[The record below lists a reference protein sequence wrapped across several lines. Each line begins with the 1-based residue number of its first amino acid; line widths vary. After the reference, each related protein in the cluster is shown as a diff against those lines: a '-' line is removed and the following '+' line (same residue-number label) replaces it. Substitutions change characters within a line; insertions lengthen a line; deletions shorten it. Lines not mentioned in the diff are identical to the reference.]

1 MMKISSG
8 FLLLLFLWSG
18 LNARETGRRF
28 YLSFDRMLMRVPV
41 GLVLT
46 DTTGI
51 RQASQGTLADSLKSH
66 RHVERPEA
74 LTQTFQMQLPRT
86 KGVSIFRQRWAQ
98 IGLVALASGLLAYM
112 LRMEAD
118 EAYSKYLSAD
128 HPESMNH
135 YFNRAVFYDKVS
147 SGLFIFCEINFSI
160 SMWLSVRHVA
170 HD

>member
-1 MMKISSG
+1 MMKICSG
-8 FLLLLFLWSG
+8 FLLLLFLWTE
-18 LNARETGRRF
+18 LNASGTESRLCRASCGN
-28 YLSFDRMLMRVPV
+28 PV
-41 GLVLT
+41 WLLVQPILA
-46 DTTGI
+46 DTAAI
-51 RQASQGTLADSLKSH
+51 RQASQGASADSLKS
-66 RHVERPEA
+66 RLNGERPEP
-74 LTQTFQMQLPRT
+74 LMQTFQMQLPRT
-86 KGVSIFRQRWAQ
+86 RGVSIFRQRWAQ
-98 IGLVALASGLLAYM
+98 IGLVALASGLLAYT

>member
-1 MMKISSG
+1 MKNSCR
-8 FLLLLFLWSG
+8 FLLLLTLCTGLYARGTGDGLDRFSG
-18 LNARETGRRF
+18 FMPGRTTAG
-28 YLSFDRMLMRVPV
+28 P
-41 GLVLT
+41 VLT
-46 DTTGI
+46 DSTGI
-51 RQASQGTLADSLKSH
+51 RPAEAGAPADSLTVH
-66 RHVERPEA
+66 RNFEQLDLLKE
-74 LTQTFQMQLPRT
+74 TFEMQLPRT
-86 KGVSIFRQRWAQ
+86 RGVSIFRQRWAQ
-98 IGLVALASGLLAYM
+98 IGLVALASGLLAYT

-170 HD
+170 HN